1 MEDRQITTDVFLEDI
16 VDNNVEGKKEKIKVI
31 TPYIIVSAVFALIA
45 LIVYLISRS
54 SVSFA
59 EFYSRTVSGWI
70 RTALGTVTG
79 WFPFSL
85 GETLLYS
92 IIPLAVAYFI
102 FTMKRM
108 KQDER
113 LYWKCVLPLIA
124 ILFNIISLYVL
135 GFGVCNFRLSLDKN
149 LGLTREKVTPEELAM
164 TADLLSIQLNS
175 LIDEIH
181 FIDEDASVMPYDF
194 FELNKKMNDAFSKYA
209 SEQDYISHFYAKP
222 KVVALSELMTY
233 THISGVYSFFTGEA
247 NVNVNYPDFII
258 PYTMAH
264 EMSHQRGIAREDE
277 ANFVAFLVCMESDD
291 PYIQYSALLNMQEY
305 VLSAL
310 SKADKELYAQK
321 YYTLSKEVRYELI
334 SYSKFFKKYE
344 KNVAAQVTDKVN
356 DKFLQANG
364 QQNGTKSY
372 GMVVD
377 LTVALYKS
385 IYPSLY
391 DFSNE

>member
-1 MEDRQITTDVFLEDI
+1 MEERQIITDEVSVDTTEVAAES
-16 VDNNVEGKKEKIKVI
+16 KEKIKVV
-31 TPYIIVSAVFALIA
+31 TPYIIASAIFAIIA
-45 LIVYLISRS
+45 LIVYLVSRS

-59 EFYSRTVSGWI
+59 EFYSRTISQWI
-70 RTALGTVTG
+70 RAAIGTLTG

-92 IIPLAVAYFI
+92 LIPLAVGYFI
-102 FTMKRM
+102 FTMRRM
-108 KQDER
+108 KKDER

-124 ILFNIISLYVL
+124 IIFNILSLYVL
-135 GFGVCNFRLSLDKN
+135 GFGVCNFRYSLDKN
-149 LGLTREKVTPEELAM
+149 LGLERNKVSAEELAM
-164 TADLLSIQLNS
+164 TSDLLSIQIS
-175 LIDEIH
+175 SIIDEIK
-181 FIDEDASVMPYDF
+181 FIEEDASVMPYDY
-194 FELNKKMNDAFSKYA
+194 FELSRRLDDAFSKYA

-222 KVVALSELMTY
+222 KVIALSELMTY

-247 NVNVNYPDFII
+247 NVNVNYPDFVL

-277 ANFVAFLVCMESDD
+277 ANFVAFLVCMESED

-310 SKADKELYAQK
+310 AKADKELYAEK
-321 YYTLSKEVRYELI
+321 YYGLPDEVRYELI

-344 KNVAAQVTDKVN
+344 KSVAAQVTDKVN

>member
-1 MEDRQITTDVFLEDI
+1 MEERQIITDEVSVDTTEVAAEQ
-16 VDNNVEGKKEKIKVI
+16 KEKIKVV
-31 TPYIIVSAVFALIA
+31 TPYIIGSAIIA
-45 LIVYLISRS
+45 IIAIIVYLVSRS

-59 EFYSRTVSGWI
+59 EYYARTISQWI
-70 RTALGTVTG
+70 RAVFGTITG

-92 IIPLAVAYFI
+92 LIPLAVAYFI
-102 FTMKRM
+102 FTMRRM
-108 KQDER
+108 KKDER
-113 LYWKCVLPLIA
+113 LYWKSVLPLIA
-124 ILFNIISLYVL
+124 IIFNILSLYVL

-149 LGLTREKVTPEELAM
+149 LGLDRQKVTAEELAM
-164 TADLLSIQLNS
+164 TADILSIQLDS
-175 LIDEIH
+175 IVSEIG
-181 FIDEDASVMPYDF
+181 FIEKDASVMPYDF
-194 FELNKKMNDAFSKYA
+194 FELSEKMNDAFSKYA
-209 SEQDYISHFYAKP
+209 SENDYISHFYAKP

-247 NVNVNYPDFII
+247 NVNVNYPDFVI

-305 VLSAL
+305 ILSAL

-321 YYTLSKEVRYELI
+321 YYALSEEIRYELI

-364 QQNGTKSY
+364 QQNGTRSY